1 MRTDTHLY
9 LICTLPEIVGLFFRP
24 RPRQADEKQ
33 PQMLDAAHGERIG
46 ALAVVQ
52 RLHRPGVEPQVP
64 CLLIAGKER
73 RRSPV
78 PTVRADVP
86 QGSRRRVAVARSRR
100 KEQSLKGMR
109 RRGNKFNSQFRMQN
123 SQLMDSLREFDSTV
137 VILRSIRR
145 RIRIRVFFTVPAF
158 QACPAGCDRPTLTTL
173 LVILN
178 EVKNLFPCEP
188 KAADGLCRPRRRK
201 TNEVQSRIC
210 LRILLYRFF
219 VDLPISS
226 E

>member
-86 QGSRRRVAVARSRR
+86 QGSRRRVAVACSRR
-100 KEQSLKGMR
+100 KRAITMRNAAKDAEQWFLYECRCVYFVRNVGR
-109 RRGNKFNSQFRMQN
+109 
-123 SQLMDSLREFDSTV
+123 SLRGTLAG
-137 VILRSIRR
+137 LRCGRLRPAQHCELQNRR
-145 RIRIRVFFTVPAF
+145 T
-158 QACPAGCDRPTLTTL
+158 
-173 LVILN
+173 
-178 EVKNLFPCEP
+178 
-188 KAADGLCRPRRRK
+188 RRTGAKKPSDK
-201 TNEVQSRIC
+201 TNNSLNPPRHYAASGLLNLHC
-210 LRILLYRFF
+210 RAGANHDPHHSGRKRPLRYR
-219 VDLPISS
+219 
-226 E
+226 EMK

>member
-1 MRTDTHLY
+1 MLRTDTHLY

-86 QGSRRRVAVARSRR
+86 QDSRRRVAVACSRR
-100 KEQSLKGMR
+100 KRAITMRNAAKDAEQWFLYECRCIVRLLEPCGP
-109 RRGNKFNSQFRMQN
+109 QPW
-123 SQLMDSLREFDSTV
+123 
-137 VILRSIRR
+137 
-145 RIRIRVFFTVPAF
+145 PA
-158 QACPAGCDRPTLTTL
+158 QARKHPAVAGRAPQAAPESKPI
-173 LVILN
+173 VILN
-178 EVKNLFPCEP
+178 EAKNLFPCEP
-188 KAADGLCRPRRRK
+188 KAACGLCRARRRK
-201 TNEVQSRIC
+201 TNEVQSRIYDK
-210 LRILLYRFF
+210 R
-219 VDLPISS
+219 
-226 E
+226 

>member
-1 MRTDTHLY
+1 MLRTDTHLY

-52 RLHRPGVEPQVP
+52 RLHRPGVEPQVS

-86 QGSRRRVAVARSRR
+86 QGSRRRVAVACSRR
-100 KEQSLKGMR
+100 KRAIAQRNAAERANNGFCTNVDASCGSSVRVAALAGAGPQTSGCR
-109 RRGNKFNSQFRMQN
+109 R
-123 SQLMDSLREFDSTV
+123 
-137 VILRSIRR
+137 
-145 RIRIRVFFTVPAF
+145 
-158 QACPAGCDRPTLTTL
+158 ACPAGCDRPTLTTL
-173 LVILN
+173 LCHSERSEESFSLANQRPLADYASQGGERQTKCSQESVYVYFYTDSSSIFRSPQNDELLLN
-178 EVKNLFPCEP
+178 CAL
-188 KAADGLCRPRRRK
+188 
-201 TNEVQSRIC
+201 
-210 LRILLYRFF
+210 
-219 VDLPISS
+219 
-226 E
+226 